1 MDDRILGSILIIVG
15 IVIAASFGRTM
26 STPIEAA
33 FYIGGF
39 FIAFIGL
46 GLLAKYWKRTKE

>member
-15 IVIAASFGRTM
+15 IVTAASFGRTM